1 MREEFAER
9 RAHSIVRLTVHLV
22 WATHNREP
30 WLDTNVDP
38 WLSELLRDLSAPL
51 DCDALAVGNASDHV
65 HVLVAFA
72 PTVTIASLAH
82 RLKGASSR
90 PLSRYL
96 GHRFGWQAGYFAETV
111 GSVDHVAEY
120 VRGQREHHRQAVRP
134 EPWEEDFDRAGEM
147 RWATGP

>member
-51 DCDALAVGNASDHV
+51 GCHALAVGNASDHV
-65 HVLVAFA
+65 H
-72 PTVTIASLAH
+72 
-82 RLKGASSR
+82 
-90 PLSRYL
+90 
-96 GHRFGWQAGYFAETV
+96 
-111 GSVDHVAEY
+111 
-120 VRGQREHHRQAVRP
+120 HRQAVRP
-134 EPWEEDFDRAGEM
+134 EPWEADLALPREIDGRQGVDGSRAKRPME
-147 RWATGP
+147 PKP